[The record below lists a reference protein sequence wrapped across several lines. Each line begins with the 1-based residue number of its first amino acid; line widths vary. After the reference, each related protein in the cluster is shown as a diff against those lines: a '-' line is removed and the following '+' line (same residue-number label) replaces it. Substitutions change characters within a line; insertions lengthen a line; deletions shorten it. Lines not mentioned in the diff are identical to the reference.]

1 MGNVIVVVAVAA
13 AAAAAAAAVVV
24 GVVGVAVVA
33 VVVGTGFAS
42 TDWWLY
48 SATAGG
54 PLLVQITG

>member
-13 AAAAAAAAVVV
+13 AAAAVVV
-24 GVVGVAVVA
+24 GVVVVA